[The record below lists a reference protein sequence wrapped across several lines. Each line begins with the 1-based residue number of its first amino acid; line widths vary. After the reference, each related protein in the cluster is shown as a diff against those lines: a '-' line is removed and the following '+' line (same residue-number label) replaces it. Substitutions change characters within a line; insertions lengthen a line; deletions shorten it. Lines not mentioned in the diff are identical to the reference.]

1 MGFLEKILPGYKGY
15 KERENGRN
23 SDKKLREHLSNRL
36 KEGRARYDDV
46 KAQIADR
53 GNLDLLKPAEKV
65 TQTLSLVVDRLRY
78 ANYGFTGKWFGKDK
92 VDADRLENVLAFDQQ
107 LAEGVDKA
115 VGDIASL
122 QLLDDNAAISSALQ
136 SLARDIREMDEALNR
151 REEIL
156 RAVGGEPE
164 K

>member
-1 MGFLEKILPGYKGY
+1 M
-15 KERENGRN
+15 
-23 SDKKLREHLSNRL
+23 
-36 KEGRARYDDV
+36 
-46 KAQIADR
+46 
-53 GNLDLLKPAEKV
+53 
-65 TQTLSLVVDRLRY
+65 
-78 ANYGFTGKWFGKDK
+78 
-92 VDADRLENVLAFDQQ
+92 LAFDQQ